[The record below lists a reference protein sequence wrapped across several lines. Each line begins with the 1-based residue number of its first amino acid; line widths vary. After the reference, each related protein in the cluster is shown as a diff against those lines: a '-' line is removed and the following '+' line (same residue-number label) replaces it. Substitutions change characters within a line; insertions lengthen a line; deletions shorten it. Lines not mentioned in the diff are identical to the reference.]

1 MSTKYLSRSKPLA
14 GCLFALALASQAWS
28 QEFPGVPELD
38 ARAAAGLRSDGKRSP
53 ARIDQDPKT
62 CLASAATF
70 HGVNAVVLAAIG
82 QHESGFRPNT
92 VVRNTNGTVDRGIF
106 GDNSIHL
113 TDLSRY
119 GVSAKDLHDACKSA
133 YVAAWRLKGHVAR
146 YGNTWRAVGAYH
158 STTPGVLEP
167 YANSIH
173 AIVRSWG
180 VLSTGEPFPGYG
192 TKSRPGPLARGAR
205 PTTAAQ
211 AGRAQTIASMI
222 GVDEMPSSTRQAINI
237 KP

>member
-1 MSTKYLSRSKPLA
+1 MSTKYLSRSERLA
-14 GCLFALALASQAWS
+14 GGLFALALAAQAWS

-38 ARAAAGLRSDGKRSP
+38 VRVAAGLRGDEKRSP
-53 ARIDQDPKT
+53 ARIDDDPKT

-82 QHESGFRPNT
+82 QHESGFRPST
-92 VVRNTNGTVDRGIF
+92 IAHNTNGTVDRGIF

-119 GVSAKDLHDACKSA
+119 GVRAKDLHDACKSA
-133 YVAAWRLKGHVAR
+133 YIAAWRLKGHVNR
-146 YGNTWRAVGAYH
+146 FGNTWKAVGAYH

-173 AIVRSWG
+173 SIMRSWG
-180 VLSTGEPFPGYG
+180 ALSTGEPFPGFG
-192 TKSRPGPLARGAR
+192 TKSRPGPLARSAR

-211 AGRAQTIASMI
+211 PGRSQTIASMM
-222 GVDEMPSSTRQAINI
+222 GVDEMPSSTREANNI